1 MYVCEH
7 MHNIKQ
13 CKGEYYH
20 IQDDFDSQEE
30 GIRSEGDTK
39 QMPFVCVLFS
49 YIIFKTW
56 SWEQN
61 VTILKFQRSLR
72 IVIFFK
78 RYYTIF
84 AVHVLN
90 SWKFYRYRFSRRTA
104 S

>member
-49 YIIFKTW
+49 YIIFKT
-56 SWEQN
+56 
-61 VTILKFQRSLR
+61 
-72 IVIFFK
+72 
-78 RYYTIF
+78 
-84 AVHVLN
+84 
-90 SWKFYRYRFSRRTA
+90 
-104 S
+104 

>member
-13 CKGEYYH
+13 CKGEHYH

-39 QMPFVCVLFS
+39 RMPFVCVLFS

-72 IVIFFK
+72 IVIIIIFFNF
-78 RYYTIF
+78 ILF
-84 AVHVLN
+84 LN
-90 SWKFYRYRFSRRTA
+90 FT
-104 S
+104 